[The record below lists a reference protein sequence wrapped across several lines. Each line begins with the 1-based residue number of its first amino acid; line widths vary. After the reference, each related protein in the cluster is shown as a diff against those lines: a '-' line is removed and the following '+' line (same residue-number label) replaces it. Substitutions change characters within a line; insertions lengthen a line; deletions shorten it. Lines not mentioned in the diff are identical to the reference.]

1 MTFWD
6 TSAGYKF
13 AQHTVPQLIK
23 AMNRLAEQI
32 EKANDAARMVNT
44 CKEDGMMGKLL
55 KFAETEDFNAAVV
68 LTQLKS
74 LWTAYCVFKDY
85 EPDTAAYDGYVMH
98 LWDAMVKNNTNP
110 FKDFASFDSYMGMD
124 LA

>member
-1 MTFWD
+1 MNFWD
-6 TSAGYKF
+6 TNAGYKF

-23 AMNRLAEQI
+23 AMNRLAEQM
-32 EKANDAARMVNT
+32 EKANDAARVET
-44 CKEDGMMGKLL
+44 SSKEDGMMCKLL
-55 KFAETEDFNAAVV
+55 KFAEMEDFNAAVV
-68 LTQLKS
+68 LTQLKA

-85 EPDTAAYDGYVMH
+85 EPDTAAYDGDVMH
-98 LWDAMVKNNTNP
+98 LWDAMLKNSTNP